1 MNIRHLFISG
11 LIVGAAMFL
20 PGNVFAEENELIGL
34 QNSQKAPGQ
43 VSPSVGID
51 NAAVKSDVP
60 AKEEAIVGP
69 AAVKPDVPAK
79 EEAMVGPS
87 AVKPDVPAKKEA
99 VMASNPSMKNQGGIK
114 QQQSKVP
121 PNNPASQ
128 KSAAASQNLHDQAK
142 GHVQSAL
149 NKTEKAV
156 NEARDPE
163 KVSAVQEHN
172 NGLEKNTPT
181 PKNGS
186 GNSDLDSLH
195 NSETEVKKQVSPAS
209 FEPQGKDTVL
219 SVVKKESRSEP
230 LLQESLEKS
239 GIPSAE
245 EKIPKVSEV
254 PTLTQRTG
262 TNGGPSNDR
271 GSQGLNT
278 ISFLDKWFVWNP
290 YYEIQLVQSY
300 LSQHT
305 WLNNQWVNAPPS
317 PPPIAA
323 PFYLT
328 FTVNLATGNDK

>member
-1 MNIRHLFISG
+1 MYLRHLFISG

-20 PGNVFAEENELIGL
+20 PGNVFAEENELSGP

-60 AKEEAIVGP
+60 AKEEAIVEL
-69 AAVKPDVPAK
+69 AAVKPDVPTKEEAIVGPTAVKPNVPAK
-79 EEAMVGPS
+79 EEAVAEPN
-87 AVKPDVPAKKEA
+87 PA
-99 VMASNPSMKNQGGIK
+99 MNSQGGVK
-114 QQQSKVP
+114 QQPSKVP
-121 PNNPASQ
+121 PNNPAIH
-128 KSAAASQNLHDQAK
+128 KSAAAPQQLHDQAK
-142 GHVQSAL
+142 GNVQSAL
-149 NKTEKAV
+149 NKTEKSV

-163 KVSAVQEHN
+163 KVAAVEEHH

-181 PKNGS
+181 PKNES
-186 GNSDLDSLH
+186 GNSDLYSLH
-195 NSETEVKKQVSPAS
+195 NSETEVKKQVYPAS
-209 FEPQGKDTVL
+209 FEPQGKDTDL
-219 SVVKKESRSEP
+219 AVVKKENRSEP
-230 LLQESLEKS
+230 LLQESQEKS

-254 PTLTQRTG
+254 PNPTQRTG
-262 TNGGPSNDR
+262 SNGGPSNDR

-328 FTVNLATGNDK
+328 FTAN

>member
-1 MNIRHLFISG
+1 
-11 LIVGAAMFL
+11 V
-20 PGNVFAEENELIGL
+20 E
-34 QNSQKAPGQ
+34 
-43 VSPSVGID
+43 
-51 NAAVKSDVP
+51 
-60 AKEEAIVGP
+60 P

-79 EEAMVGPS
+79 EEAIGGPT
-87 AVKPDVPAKKEA
+87 AVKPNVPAKEEA
-99 VMASNPSMKNQGGIK
+99 VAEHNPAMKNQGGVK
-114 QQQSKVP
+114 QQRSKVP

-149 NKTEKAV
+149 NKTEKSV
-156 NEARDPE
+156 NKDREPE
-163 KVSAVQEHN
+163 KVAAVQEHN
-172 NGLEKNTPT
+172 NGLGKNTQT

-186 GNSDLDSLH
+186 KNSDLDSLH
-195 NSETEVKKQVSPAS
+195 NSETEAKKQVQSVG
-209 FEPQGKDTVL
+209 FEPQGENTNL
-219 SVVKKESRSEP
+219 SVVKMENRSEP
-230 LLQESLEKS
+230 LLQESQEKS

-254 PTLTQRTG
+254 LNPTKRTG
-262 TNGGPSNDR
+262 SNGGPSNDR

-278 ISFLDKWFVWNP
+278 ISFLDKWFVWNR

-328 FTVNLATGNDK
+328 FTVN